1 MTAKVFSICRQT
13 ARRIT
18 YDFSPGRV
26 KEVDKN
32 KRFLRPGVGFQVLER
47 SPFNFSSEVLL
58 WNVVL
63 LFQSLSN

>member
-1 MTAKVFSICRQT
+1 MTAKVFLICRQT

-32 KRFLRPGVGFQVLER
+32 KRFLDRALASGFLSDR
-47 SPFNFSSEVLL
+47 LLISPVRYYYGT
-58 WNVVL
+58 
-63 LFQSLSN
+63 